1 MNRVVLVGRLTRD
14 PELRMTP
21 NGTPVCT
28 FSIAVDRRFARRS
41 EENGQPTA
49 DFIPIV
55 TWQKT
60 AEFCNQYFSKGRRI
74 GLEGRI
80 QTRNYEAKDGT
91 KRYVTE
97 VVADNVEFVDSKNS
111 SGDNGGFNR
120 SNFASDDGFNNVPA
134 ANTNNAIGSPIDDE
148 NIPF

>member
-1 MNRVVLVGRLTRD
+1 MNRVILVGRLTRD

-21 NGTPVCT
+21 NGTPVGT
-28 FSIAVDRRFARRS
+28 FSVAVDRRFARRN

-60 AEFCNQYFSKGRRI
+60 AEFCNQYFTKGLRVAI
-74 GLEGRI
+74 EGRI

-97 VVADNVEFVDSKNS
+97 VVADNVEFADGKN
-111 SGDNGGFNR
+111 GNGYNGGFNR
-120 SNFASDDGFNNVPA
+120 SNYESDDGFNNAPA
-134 ANTNNAIGSPIDDE
+134 ANTNSAIGSPIDDE